1 MCSDDTRTHR
11 ERERERGRESER
23 NPCQPKLRL
32 SGARIGAKA
41 PLTFAHCGQNF
52 IVAMAAVRSPP
63 RKDPLLCARRR
74 GPPLSLGRG
83 PSSDR
88 AGPPLRDGMPSPGRH
103 LRGYLVDLRVFLP
116 LPLTPL
122 EPLPPIEPSPP
133 PGAFPRRTP
142 PPKAV
147 SPSIFWRATFQGKV
161 PKATSSLW
169 DPTRWDPDP
178 EDLWNYRE
186 SG

>member
-1 MCSDDTRTHR
+1 MCVFGRHAHAQR
-11 ERERERGRESER
+11 ERERERESVCVR

-63 RKDPLLCARRR
+63 RKDPLLCARRCA
-74 GPPLSLGRG
+74 PPLSLGRG

-103 LRGYLVDLRVFLP
+103 LRGYLVDLRVCLP

-133 PGAFPRRTP
+133 PGAFPFAPRLARHRRKLMP
-142 PPKAV
+142 
-147 SPSIFWRATFQGKV
+147 PSIFLEGNFSRKS
-161 PKATSSLW
+161 PKSPKLVGSHTMG
-169 DPTRWDPDP
+169 P
-178 EDLWNYRE
+178 
-186 SG
+186 